1 MLIISV
7 LLSRVNWIQTVTI
20 VWSENSLFLWGLVNI
35 CHGAWLEIAQ
45 LSKKF
50 FNVKHVLKNK
60 NKRGKCHLHLLC
72 LGQALQIAFYA

>member
-7 LLSRVNWIQTVTI
+7 LLSRVNWIQTATI
-20 VWSENSLFLWGLVNI
+20 VWSESSLFLWGLVSI

-50 FNVKHVLKNK
+50 FNVKHVLKK
-60 NKRGKCHLHLLC
+60 KKSLLHMLC
-72 LGQALQIAFYA
+72 LGQALQIAFYG

>member
-20 VWSENSLFLWGLVNI
+20 VWSENSLFLWGLMSI
-35 CHGAWLEIAQ
+35 CYGAWLEIAQ

-50 FNVKHVLKNK
+50 FNVKHAFK
-60 NKRGKCHLHLLC
+60 GKKKVYYICC
-72 LGQALQIAFYA
+72 V

>member
-50 FNVKHVLKNK
+50 FNVKPVLKNK
-60 NKRGKCHLHLLC
+60 NKREKQVICIFC
-72 LGQALQIAFYA
+72 V

>member
-20 VWSENSLFLWGLVNI
+20 VWSENSLFLWGLMSI

-50 FNVKHVLKNK
+50 FNVKHAFKGGKKNV
-60 NKRGKCHLHLLC
+60 CYILLC
-72 LGQALQIAFYA
+72 SGQALQIAFCG

>member
-7 LLSRVNWIQTVTI
+7 LLSRVNWIQTVAI

-50 FNVKHVLKNK
+50 FNVKHVLKKNQNK
-60 NKRGKCHLHLLC
+60 PKILKNVYYICC
-72 LGQALQIAFYA
+72 V